1 LAQESSLPTDTSE
14 EIETS
19 IPARDPAIRGLK
31 ERIENLELEL
41 EQLRERLPE
50 AVEDAEVTDAPPPQ
64 LSREAQSADELFL
77 TAFQRAIAD
86 QGLLLPAKTFDLESS
101 ISFVNSSN
109 DRIIVD
115 GITIADV
122 VVVGDIV
129 SERVRRDT
137 ATAAL
142 SLRAGLPWDSQLEL
156 RFPYTYEVSRVVTAD
171 NEEER
176 VSAHGRGD
184 AQFSLSH
191 QFVRGRGGIPDILA
205 GLLYKSTTGND
216 PYRAAP
222 GEPIF
227 GTGFESLQLSTAFVK
242 AVDPVVFFGGISYA
256 TRRKSTKPVG
266 TVAPGDSHNFQFG
279 LAVALNLDTSLS
291 IGFDQGY
298 TRETRLDG
306 NSVPGSTLRTGSFSV
321 GVAHILSRTVSLD
334 VNVSIGLTDDS
345 ADSQVSFALPVRF
358 SF

>member
-1 LAQESSLPTDTSE
+1 LAQETLPTDTSE
-14 EIETS
+14 KVES
-19 IPARDPAIRGLK
+19 SVPARDPEIRNLQ
-31 ERIENLELEL
+31 ERIETLELEL
-41 EQLRERLPE
+41 EELRDRAPEVAGNAETTETPPSPLP
-50 AVEDAEVTDAPPPQ
+50 
-64 LSREAQSADELFL
+64 RESQPADELFL
-77 TAFQRAIAD
+77 TAFQRAIAE

-101 ISFVNSSN
+101 ISFVSSSN

-122 VVVGDIV
+122 VVVGDVV

-137 ATAAL
+137 ATAAI

-156 RFPYTYEVSRVVTAD
+156 RFPYTYEVSRIVTAD

-176 VSAHGRGD
+176 ISGAGRGD

-191 QFVRGRGGIPDILA
+191 QFVRGQGGAPDILA
-205 GLLYKSTTGND
+205 SLLYKSTTGND
-216 PYRAAP
+216 PYYEDP
-222 GEPIF
+222 DEPIF
-227 GTGFESLQLSTAFVK
+227 GTGFESLQLSAAFVK
-242 AVDPVVFFGGISYA
+242 AVDPVVFFGGISY
-256 TRRKSTKPVG
+256 TKQKESTKPVG
-266 TVAPGDSHNFQFG
+266 TVAPGDSNSFQLG

-298 TRETRLDG
+298 TRETKLDG
-306 NSVPGSTLRTGSFSV
+306 DSVPGSTLRTGGLSI
-321 GVAHILSRTVSLD
+321 GVAYILSRTVSLD